1 MYSNCVRWMLS
12 SAQRTSTA
20 YDAPLREVATTNQDG
35 TFGLTAYEPLLT
47 RSFDENQ
54 TDPTNS
60 FYGNSMVHYSDGLG
74 RLVRVDEVT
83 HLSDDGTPAGSL
95 RTWSTFYQY
104 DLNDQLT
111 QVTDSQNNVKMM
123 IYDGLKRKMY

>member
-20 YDAPLREVATTNQDG
+20 YDATLREVATTNQDG

-60 FYGNSMVHYSDGLG
+60 FYGNSIVHYTDGLG
-74 RLVRVDEVT
+74 RLVRVHEVT
-83 HLSDDGTPAGSL
+83 HLTADVIERSTLNSRTTPS
-95 RTWSTFYQY
+95 
-104 DLNDQLT
+104 
-111 QVTDSQNNVKMM
+111 
-123 IYDGLKRKMY
+123 